1 MGFPCGSAG
10 KKSACDVGD
19 MGSIPGLRRSPGEG
33 KGYPLQY
40 SGLENSM
47 YYDDFDLWCWRRL
60 LRIPWTAR
68 RWNQSALKDINA
80 EYSLQ
85 GLMMKLKL
93 CYIGHLMQRVC
104 SLEKTLMLGKIEGRS
119 RRGDRDQDGW
129 MISPTWWRWVWA
141 GFGKWWR
148 TQKPG
153 MPVYGVSWS
162 RTQLNDWATIH
173 KNAFKWRSFL

>member
-10 KKSACDVGD
+10 KKTACNAGD

-40 SGLENSM
+40 SRLENSM

-68 RWNQSALKDINA
+68 RWNQSVLKDINA
-80 EYSLQ
+80 EYSLE

-93 CYIGHLMQRVC
+93 WYIGHLLQRVC
-104 SLEKTLMLGKIEGRS
+104 SLEKTPMLGKIEGRS

-141 GFGKWWR
+141 GFRKWWR

-153 MPVYGVSWS
+153 MPVYGVAWS

-173 KNAFKWRSFL
+173 ENAFKWRSFL